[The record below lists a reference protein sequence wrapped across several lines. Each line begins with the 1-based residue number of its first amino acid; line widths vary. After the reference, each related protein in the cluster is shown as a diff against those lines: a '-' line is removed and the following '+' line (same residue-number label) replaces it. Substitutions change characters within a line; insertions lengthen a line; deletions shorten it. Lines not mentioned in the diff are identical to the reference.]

1 MKKLSFAV
9 ILILLCLL
17 PAVSFADGD
26 FSYSFENENEALSWY
41 GGLYD
46 ESIPFEKGFSLF
58 VNNPFGE
65 IRGDTCSHVLDYA
78 PAVHLEQGK
87 VYTIS
92 GYVMNPLSPY
102 SPSVRSNASLTP
114 GANTIII
121 TTGGIGDE
129 WAKFST
135 TFYIG
140 ESGDYNISLHFAD
153 GYVDFGFFVDELTL
167 SETNCFISSLAM
179 SGPEEILIPASGA
192 VKNQYYPYLVTADST
207 AVSILP
213 STALHFFHSPAQ
225 GVSFNS
231 LDYTLSVSSD
241 AVTGTEITINCSLRN
256 NSSLP
261 PVGQTVVL
269 TDNMIN
275 NGNFVDENILW
286 SSSTEIGYINDESGK
301 YLSLPTNDYG
311 NFGYFSSIKYDA
323 PQLLLEDIVYVMHAR
338 VKSDNSKPFS
348 DIYAKNTAQCVDTT
362 VYFNIK
368 DISATEWT
376 DVFVAFVPEKT
387 GIYDVALNLCSMYD
401 CTIFVDDIRLS
412 SEVIKPQYITL
423 HAPGNIMVPGVA
435 TSYPVSALLRDQL
448 GNIIPSDEVSI
459 TLLEENSSVYLDDSS
474 GTICVHP
481 DAPAGKYTLMA
492 TYLPGPNITS
502 KLSVT
507 ISFDYIGDGRFE
519 KTIPNEWW
527 MVSSPF
533 ENDFYIRHDGFSKS
547 ALINSRGPY
556 FMLLNNSYVHLIENT
571 PYVLNSS
578 FATGI
583 DCTAVLFIETLNSE
597 MIPLAQLNIPA
608 GTTLHEGQ
616 PPMLFLSEG
625 DYVGRLFF
633 YVQSN
638 SGEPFIIYMDNLSLK
653 NASILASNAHIVGTT
668 HVNGT
673 ASAEFVLFNNIA
685 ESADTSA
692 CAITWYVSENPYSGF
707 SEVISNG
714 KNIYFDTTFFNKYVY
729 FEVVPIC
736 PVTGFSG
743 TVIRS
748 MPVLI
753 SFDPSD
759 NLSSLPL
766 FTPTVIKGNP
776 IGESYFT
783 DTQGHWG
790 EIYINTLAESNII
803 SGKGGALFAPDDA
816 VTRAEFAKMLANAF
830 SIKLEANY
838 TSFTDINKN
847 DWFYGY
853 AISLNLSGII
863 NGTSTV
869 TFSPDLYLSRE
880 SAAAMLVR
888 IYEKARNT
896 AIPSKSESFRD
907 TESISSWALNDVLK
921 AASLKLIQGDLDS
934 RFNPQKSLTRAEA
947 AAVICRLA
955 RIL

>member
-1 MKKLSFAV
+1 MKKLAFAV
-9 ILILLCLL
+9 IFIMLCLL
-17 PAVSFADGD
+17 PVVSYADGD
-26 FSYSFENENEALSWY
+26 FSYSFENESEAISWY
-41 GGLYD
+41 GGIYD

-58 VNNPFGE
+58 VSNPFGE

-78 PAVHLEQGK
+78 PTVYLEQGK
-87 VYTIS
+87 IYTIS

-102 SPSVRSNASLTP
+102 SPSIRSGASLTP

-121 TTGGIGDE
+121 TTSGIGDE

-140 ESGDYNISLHFAD
+140 QSGDYNISLYFTD
-153 GYVDFGFFVDELTL
+153 GLVDFGFFADELTL
-167 SETNCFISSLAM
+167 SETNCSLSTLAM
-179 SGPEEILIPASGA
+179 RGPEEILIPASGT
-192 VKNQYYPYLVTADST
+192 VKNQYYPYLVTSDST
-207 AVSILP
+207 MVSILP
-213 STALHFFHSPAQ
+213 STALHFSHTQAQ

-231 LDYTLSVSSD
+231 SDYTLSVSSD
-241 AVTGTEITINCSLRN
+241 AIAGTEITINCSLRN

-275 NGNFVDENILW
+275 NGDFSDGNILW
-286 SSSTEIGYINDESGK
+286 NSSTEIEYTNDENGN

-311 NFGYFSSIKYDA
+311 SFGYFSSIRYDA
-323 PQLLLEDIVYVMHAR
+323 SQLLIEDILYVMHAR
-338 VKSDNSKPFS
+338 VKSDNSSPFS
-348 DIYAKNTAQCVDTT
+348 DIYAKNTAECIDTT
-362 VYFNIK
+362 IYFNIK
-368 DISATEWT
+368 DISGTEWT

-387 GIYDVALNLCSMYD
+387 GVYDIALNLCSMYD
-401 CTIFVDDIRLS
+401 CTIYIDEIRLS

-423 HAPGNIMVPGVA
+423 HAPGNIMVPSVA

-448 GNIIPSDEVSI
+448 GNIMPSDEVSI
-459 TLLEENSSVYLDDSS
+459 SLLEENPSVYLDSS
-474 GTICVHP
+474 SEIIWVHP
-481 DAPAGKYTLMA
+481 DAPEGKYTLLA
-492 TYLPGPNITS
+492 THLRNPSITS
-502 KLSVT
+502 KLSIT
-507 ISFDYIGDGRFE
+507 ISFDYIGDGKFE

-547 ALINSRGPY
+547 ALINSSGPY

-597 MIPLAQLNIPA
+597 MIPLTQLNIPA
-608 GTTLHEGQ
+608 GTTLNEKQ
-616 PPMLFLSEG
+616 APMLFLAEG

-633 YVQSN
+633 YIQSE
-638 SGEPFIIYMDNLSLK
+638 SGEPFTIYLDNLSLK
-653 NASILASNAHIVGTT
+653 NASIVASNAHILGTT

-673 ASAEFVLFNNIA
+673 ASAEFVFFNNIA
-685 ESADTSA
+685 ENIDTSA
-692 CAITWYVSENPYSGF
+692 CAITWYASENPYSGF

-714 KNIYFDTTFFNKYVY
+714 KNIYFDTTFFKKYVY

-748 MPVLI
+748 MPVFI

-759 NLSSLPL
+759 NPLSLPL

-776 IGESYFT
+776 IGENYFT
-783 DTQGHWG
+783 DTIGHWA
-790 EIYINTLAESNII
+790 ETYINTLAESKIAN
-803 SGKGGALFAPDDA
+803 GKNGVIFAPDDA
-816 VTRAEFAKMLANAF
+816 VTRAEFAKMLAVAF
-830 SIKLEANY
+830 SIKLEASY

-847 DWFYGY
+847 DWFYTH
-853 AISLNLSGII
+853 AVSLNLSGII
-863 NGTSTV
+863 NGTSDY
-869 TFSPDLYLSRE
+869 TFSPDLHLSRE

-888 IYEKARNT
+888 IYEKARNK
-896 AIPSKSESFRD
+896 ILPVGNKIFKD
-907 TESISSWALNDVLK
+907 TQDISSWALDDVSK
-921 AASLKLIQGDLDS
+921 AASLNLIQGDSDN
-934 RFNPQKSLTRAEA
+934 RFNPQNPLTRAEA

-955 RIL
+955 HIL